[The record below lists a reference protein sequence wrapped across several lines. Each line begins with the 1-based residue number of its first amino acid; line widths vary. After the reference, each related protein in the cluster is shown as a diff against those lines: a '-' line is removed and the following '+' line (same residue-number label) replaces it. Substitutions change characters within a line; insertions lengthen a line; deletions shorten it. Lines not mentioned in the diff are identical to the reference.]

1 MWKQLD
7 ELKAGLILKFG
18 IFSENSDL
26 HFVVADNETAYV
38 KADQPS
44 DQSVFDTLPEDLHF
58 GAENRIMER
67 DALAPHDINASNCFL
82 GQEESTSVCAA
93 GSHTTTTSGR
103 TSGDSE
109 LKLSETCCEDLLC
122 SEDLSLA
129 GSEQQEAA
137 IVNDQV
143 TTVSQNADKEGSA
156 FSFSD
161 QQEGDANNHALATS
175 CGKDGNGAVQSL
187 SPLQS
192 EQQEEGSQGNSYPV
206 PHSALQIATNSIFEY
221 NTCNAAMT
229 LENVYSLADS
239 SSELP
244 EGYLSGSHKVLNSAT
259 TSKRLNRVLPQYG
272 SPTMEVY
279 QFEYPEDADAPPLQ
293 ECAEVVEGDSVQQEE
308 AQAKGNEASHRMK
321 LSDIPVVQE
330 GASMNSGTQGEE
342 ETEMPIIAADQ
353 SLHSATTLEAVGA
366 NPLTHD
372 WEATSK
378 DSSAGLNLEEKSHQ
392 RASNDKPTATYQNCP
407 DKLAAS
413 RDAELVNTGTT
424 AAVSF
429 DNSSEKQLKSMIA
442 ILEPDTT
449 NQVLV
454 PTTACKVL
462 AQFTPEIDLRRNE
475 EKEEAQAHMQQ
486 LSEESCH
493 PGQTF
498 YAHTNCNQGNLPEL
512 QITQAGNPQACNL
525 LELSEDHAGE
535 SAAANAAF
543 GNKIK
548 ALNPILLT
556 GNNSHR
562 RTDSIASL
570 HSFPIP
576 M

>member
-1 MWKQLD
+1 
-7 ELKAGLILKFG
+7 
-18 IFSENSDL
+18 L

-38 KADQPS
+38 KTDQPGN
-44 DQSVFDTLPEDLHF
+44 QSVFDTLPKDLHF
-58 GAENRIMER
+58 GPENRIMER
-67 DALAPHDINASNCFL
+67 DINTSNCFL

-129 GSEQQEAA
+129 GSKQQEAA

-175 CGKDGNGAVQSL
+175 CGKDGNGAVELL

-192 EQQEEGSQGNSYPV
+192 VQQEEGSQGNRYPV
-206 PHSALQIATNSIFEY
+206 SHSALQIATNSIFEY

-259 TSKRLNRVLPQYG
+259 ASKRLNRVLPQYG

-293 ECAEVVEGDSVQQEE
+293 ECAEVIEGDSVQQEE
-308 AQAKGNEASHRMK
+308 AQAKGNGASHGSHRMK
-321 LSDIPVVQE
+321 LSDIPVLQE
-330 GASMNSGTQGEE
+330 GASVNSGTQGEE
-342 ETEMPIIAADQ
+342 ETEMPIITADQ

-366 NPLTHD
+366 NPLTPD

-392 RASNDKPTATYQNCP
+392 KASNDKPTVASQNCP
-407 DKLAAS
+407 DKLVAS

-424 AAVSF
+424 STVSL
-429 DNSSEKQLKSMIA
+429 DNPSEKQPKSMNP

-449 NQVLV
+449 DQVLV

-462 AQFTPEIDLRRNE
+462 GQFTPETNHRQNE
-475 EKEEAQAHMQQ
+475 EEEEAQAHMQQ
-486 LSEESCH
+486 LSEESHH
-493 PGQTF
+493 PSQTF

-512 QITQAGNPQACNL
+512 QSTQARNPQACNL
-525 LELSEDHAGE
+525 LELPEDHAGESALAAGE

-556 GNNSHR
+556 RNNSHR

>member
-1 MWKQLD
+1 
-7 ELKAGLILKFG
+7 
-18 IFSENSDL
+18 
-26 HFVVADNETAYV
+26 
-38 KADQPS
+38 
-44 DQSVFDTLPEDLHF
+44 
-58 GAENRIMER
+58 
-67 DALAPHDINASNCFL
+67 
-82 GQEESTSVCAA
+82 
-93 GSHTTTTSGR
+93 
-103 TSGDSE
+103 
-109 LKLSETCCEDLLC
+109 
-122 SEDLSLA
+122 
-129 GSEQQEAA
+129 
-137 IVNDQV
+137 
-143 TTVSQNADKEGSA
+143 
-156 FSFSD
+156 
-161 QQEGDANNHALATS
+161 
-175 CGKDGNGAVQSL
+175 
-187 SPLQS
+187 
-192 EQQEEGSQGNSYPV
+192 
-206 PHSALQIATNSIFEY
+206 
-221 NTCNAAMT
+221 
-229 LENVYSLADS
+229 
-239 SSELP
+239 
-244 EGYLSGSHKVLNSAT
+244 
-259 TSKRLNRVLPQYG
+259 
-272 SPTMEVY
+272 MEVY

-308 AQAKGNEASHRMK
+308 AQAKGNEASHGSHRMK

-366 NPLTHD
+366 NPLTPD

-392 RASNDKPTATYQNCP
+392 RASNDKLTAASQNCS

-413 RDAELVNTGTT
+413 RDAELVNIGTT
-424 AAVSF
+424 VAVSF

-475 EKEEAQAHMQQ
+475 EEEEAQAHMQQ

-493 PGQTF
+493 PSQTF
-498 YAHTNCNQGNLPEL
+498 YAHTNCNQGHLPEL
-512 QITQAGNPQACNL
+512 QITQAGNPQAYNL
-525 LELSEDHAGE
+525 LELPEDHTGE

>member
-1 MWKQLD
+1 
-7 ELKAGLILKFG
+7 
-18 IFSENSDL
+18 
-26 HFVVADNETAYV
+26 
-38 KADQPS
+38 
-44 DQSVFDTLPEDLHF
+44 
-58 GAENRIMER
+58 
-67 DALAPHDINASNCFL
+67 
-82 GQEESTSVCAA
+82 
-93 GSHTTTTSGR
+93 
-103 TSGDSE
+103 
-109 LKLSETCCEDLLC
+109 
-122 SEDLSLA
+122 
-129 GSEQQEAA
+129 
-137 IVNDQV
+137 
-143 TTVSQNADKEGSA
+143 VSQNADKEGSA

-206 PHSALQIATNSIFEY
+206 PHSALQIATNNIFEY

-239 SSELP
+239 SSELL
-244 EGYLSGSHKVLNSAT
+244 EGYLSGSHKVLNSTT

-272 SPTMEVY
+272 SPIMEVY
-279 QFEYPEDADAPPLQ
+279 QFEYPEDAHAPPLQ
-293 ECAEVVEGDSVQQEE
+293 ECVEVEEGDFVQQEE
-308 AQAKGNEASHRMK
+308 AQPKGNEASHESHRMK
-321 LSDIPVVQE
+321 LSDIPMVQK

-353 SLHSATTLEAVGA
+353 SLHSTTTLEAVGA
-366 NPLTHD
+366 NPLTPD

-378 DSSAGLNLEEKSHQ
+378 DSSIGLNLEEKSHQ
-392 RASNDKPTATYQNCP
+392 RASNDKPTAASQNCP
-407 DKLAAS
+407 DKLAVS
-413 RDAELVNTGTT
+413 RDAELVNTCTT

-442 ILEPDTT
+442 ILELDTT
-449 NQVLV
+449 DQVLV

-462 AQFTPEIDLRRNE
+462 VQFTPETDLQRNE
-475 EKEEAQAHMQQ
+475 EEKAQAHMQQ
-486 LSEESCH
+486 LSKESHH

-498 YAHTNCNQGNLPEL
+498 YAHTNCNQGNLPKL

-525 LELSEDHAGE
+525 LELPQDHAGE
-535 SAAANAAF
+535 SAATNVAF

>member
-1 MWKQLD
+1 M
-7 ELKAGLILKFG
+7 
-18 IFSENSDL
+18 
-26 HFVVADNETAYV
+26 ADNETAYV
-38 KADQPS
+38 KTDQPGN
-44 DQSVFDTLPEDLHF
+44 QSVFDTLPKDLHF
-58 GAENRIMER
+58 GPENRIMER
-67 DALAPHDINASNCFL
+67 DINTSNCFL

-129 GSEQQEAA
+129 GSKQQEAA

-175 CGKDGNGAVQSL
+175 CGKDGNGAVELL

-192 EQQEEGSQGNSYPV
+192 VQQEEGSQGNRYPV
-206 PHSALQIATNSIFEY
+206 SHSALQIATNSIFEY

-259 TSKRLNRVLPQYG
+259 ASKRLNRVLPQYG

-293 ECAEVVEGDSVQQEE
+293 ECAEVIEGDSVQQEE
-308 AQAKGNEASHRMK
+308 AQAKGNGASHGSHRMK
-321 LSDIPVVQE
+321 LSDIPVLQE
-330 GASMNSGTQGEE
+330 GASVNSGTQGEE
-342 ETEMPIIAADQ
+342 ETEMPIITADQ

-366 NPLTHD
+366 NPLTPD

-392 RASNDKPTATYQNCP
+392 KASNDKPTVASQNCP
-407 DKLAAS
+407 DKLVAS

-424 AAVSF
+424 STVSL
-429 DNSSEKQLKSMIA
+429 DNPSEKQPKSMNP

-449 NQVLV
+449 DQVLV

-462 AQFTPEIDLRRNE
+462 GQFTPETNHRQNE
-475 EKEEAQAHMQQ
+475 EEEEAQAHMQQ
-486 LSEESCH
+486 LSEESHH
-493 PGQTF
+493 PSQTF

-512 QITQAGNPQACNL
+512 QSTQARNPQACNL
-525 LELSEDHAGE
+525 LELPEDHAGESALAAGE

-556 GNNSHR
+556 RNNSHR